1 MLMIRFEGV
10 SYSYPDGHQVLEG
23 IDLQIDEG
31 TFTTIIGDNGSGKS
45 TLVRHMNGLL
55 TPSEGIVSVRG
66 METSNPQ
73 NLWKIR
79 QMVGMVFQDPH
90 SQAVG
95 ATVEEDVAF
104 GPENLAL
111 EPEEIRDRVSAS
123 ILDVGLEGLEEHLLM
138 NLSGG
143 QLQKTALAGVL
154 AMKAEYLVFDEVT
167 SMLDQDSRSRILEIV
182 MRLNR
187 MGKTVVYVT
196 HHMEEALV
204 ADRVIVMAD
213 GSVAS
218 DGCPADVFRELHA
231 SGRNIPPLMELVFRL
246 QDAGILDKSF
256 LPVSVDALR
265 EELCRSM

>member
-1 MLMIRFEGV
+1 MIRLKGV
-10 SYSYPDGHQVLEG
+10 SYNYPDGRQVLDG
-23 IDLQIDEG
+23 IDLQIEKG

-55 TPSEGIVSVRG
+55 TPSKGTVYVCE
-66 METSNPQ
+66 MDTSYHE
-73 NLWKIR
+73 NLRAIR

-111 EPEEIRDRVSAS
+111 EREEIRSRVSAS
-123 ILDVGLEGLEEHLLM
+123 ILDVGLEGSEEHLLM
-138 NLSGG
+138 YLSGG

-154 AMKAEYLVFDEVT
+154 AMKPDYLVFDEVT
-167 SMLDQDSRSRILEIV
+167 SMLDQASRSQVLEIV
-182 MRLNR
+182 LKLNR
-187 MGKTVVYVT
+187 MGKTIIYVT

-204 ADRVIVMAD
+204 SDRVIVMEGGSIAID
-213 GSVAS
+213 GSA
-218 DGCPADVFRELHA
+218 ADVFRELYS
-231 SGRNIPPLMELVFRL
+231 SGHSIPPLMELVFRL
-246 QDAGILDKSF
+246 QDSGVLDKWV
-256 LPVSVDALR
+256 LPVNVKSLM

>member
-1 MLMIRFEGV
+1 MIRFEGV
-10 SYSYPDGHQVLEG
+10 SYSYPDDRQVLNG
-23 IDLQIDEG
+23 IDLQIEKG

-55 TPSEGIVSVRG
+55 TPSDGTVSVCG
-66 METSNPQ
+66 MGTFDPE
-73 NLWKIR
+73 NLWEIR

-111 EPEEIRDRVSAS
+111 KREEVRIRVSDS
-123 ILDVGLEGLEEHLLM
+123 ILDVGLEGFEEHLLM

-167 SMLDQDSRSRILEIV
+167 SMLDQDSRSQVLEIV
-182 MRLNR
+182 LKLNR
-187 MGKTVVYVT
+187 MGKTIVYVT
-196 HHMEEALV
+196 HHMEEVLAS
-204 ADRVIVMAD
+204 DRVIVMEG
-213 GSVAS
+213 GSVAI
-218 DGCPADVFRELHA
+218 DGSPADVFRELYN
-231 SGRNIPPLMELVFRL
+231 SGHRIPPLMELVFRL
-246 QDAGILDKSF
+246 QDSGILDRGV
-256 LPVSVDALR
+256 LPVNANSLM
-265 EELCRSM
+265 EGLCQSM